1 MNQRETGQ
9 EVLKQSRLKTMGPE
23 RRCGR
28 RKGEGIDSG
37 SIQDMEGEM
46 REREDQKP
54 PSSNW
59 APRTNSSGGLSE
71 MQNLGPPRTAESEP
85 VFR

>member
-1 MNQRETGQ
+1 MNQRKTGQ

-23 RRCGR
+23 HRCGR
-28 RKGEGIDSG
+28 RRGEGTDSG
-37 SIQDMEGEM
+37 SIQNVEGEM

-59 APRTNSSGGLSE
+59 APRTNSIGDLSE